1 MTQRVQES
9 TSHHRSDKLHILLCN
24 SASSVTAVDEAYV
37 ISLNRVSHLMCSGI
51 TITKLPQGNYFESI
65 RHTNMVWQKPIKDK
79 NEEKRQKNK

>member
-1 MTQRVQES
+1 MCKKVLHTAAVTSS
-9 TSHHRSDKLHILLCN
+9 TSSCAIALPLH
-24 SASSVTAVDEAYV
+24 AVTAVDETYV
-37 ISLNRVSHLMCSGI
+37 IFLNRVSHLMYSGI